1 MPAINPLFSGR
12 LRTDGRRSAEA
23 FHRWAT
29 VALMLVICAVAATD
43 PAKAESSMI
52 DLSDQPV
59 GSPPQDFEFWRA
71 GEADPGH
78 WAVVR
83 DAATDSRASIQR
95 SDANRDLRSSLAV
108 CKTPSA
114 VNAKVRV
121 RFKLIDGSMPSAGIA
136 VRVTSPNDYYL
147 VRVSAFEL
155 RLSLLHVINGV
166 PEEIAGVDADVTQS
180 HWQSLEV
187 VVNGYSFKMSLDDRW
202 ALTAFDYGK
211 PVAGHF
217 GIWTERDDVTRFN
230 QIEIAPLTHVSG
242 DGDENLRSRA
252 GGASTTE

>member
-12 LRTDGRRSAEA
+12 LRTDWRRSAEA
-23 FHRWAT
+23 FHRWAA

-43 PAKAESSMI
+43 PAKAESHMI

-59 GSPPQDFEFWRA
+59 GSPPQDFEFWRV
-71 GEADPGH
+71 GEADLGH
-78 WAVVR
+78 WTVVR
-83 DAATDSRASIQR
+83 DAATDSSASIQR
-95 SDANRDLRSSLAV
+95 SDANRDLRSSLAL

-155 RLSLLHVINGV
+155 RLSLSHVINGV

-187 VVNGYSFKMSLDDRW
+187 VANGYSFKMSLDDRW
-202 ALTAFDYGK
+202 AALTAFDYGK

-230 QIEIAPLTHVSG
+230 QIEIAPLTYVS
-242 DGDENLRSRA
+242 DDEDLRSRA
-252 GGASTTE
+252 GGESTTE